1 MTYRNK
7 YYEDMV
13 ARAYIEEF
21 RKANVYVG
29 LIKRMEAQFASPV
42 QIKKAIQKQISDNIK
57 KD

>member
-1 MTYRNK
+1 MFRNK
-7 YYEDMV
+7 YV
-13 ARAYIEEF
+13 ADLYAKAYIEEF

-42 QIKKAIQKQISDNIK
+42 QIKKAIQKKISDNIK